1 MFDRFSAADS
11 FVSAAGHDGNI
22 PQLAPIETRALS
34 AWAVTLD
41 ASAFL
46 ALLVAPL
53 VVTTDMWREPAG
65 VVVLVTALA
74 VTRRS
79 QVTHQRVRM
88 S

>member
-1 MFDRFSAADS
+1 MFDRFSAART

-22 PQLAPIETRALS
+22 PQLAPSETQALN

-53 VVTTDMWREPAG
+53 VVISGMWQDPDGA
-65 VVVLVTALA
+65 VVLLTALG

-79 QVTHQRVRM
+79 QITHKRVRLG
-88 S
+88 